1 MSLMKQHLHEQN
13 EMNVQC
19 YVDEDP
25 VNCTTWETETVDT
38 KLKERRQLCKDLE
51 DAVLEEKRLLEHIID
66 DYVYRLTDNE
76 VRGYAR
82 EVNKILGTD

>member
-1 MSLMKQHLHEQN
+1 MTIER
-13 EMNVQC
+13 NVRC
-19 YVDEDP
+19 YVDEQQ
-25 VNCTTWETETVDT
+25 VNCDTWEKETEDT

-51 DAVLEEKRLLEHIID
+51 DAVLEEKGLLEHIID

-82 EVNKILGTD
+82 ECYRILGSD

>member
-51 DAVLEEKRLLEHIID
+51 DAVIEDKGLLEHIID

-82 EVNKILGTD
+82 ECYKILGTD

>member
-51 DAVLEEKRLLEHIID
+51 DAVIEDKGLLEHIID

>member
-1 MSLMKQHLHEQN
+1 MTN
-13 EMNVQC
+13 YDNVRC
-19 YVDEDP
+19 YVDEQE
-25 VNCTTWETETVDT
+25 VNCDTWEKETEDT

-51 DAVLEEKRLLEHIID
+51 NAVIGDLIINEDRGLLEHIID

-82 EVNKILGTD
+82 ECYRILGSD